1 MSNREISASLSILF
15 VAAVVVAA
23 NSQIITLANAN
34 DWLIVPG
41 SRVGPIDKNT
51 SEMELRRLFG
61 EKNELREDIGLGEG
75 ETEPGTIVFPNSDGR
90 LAILWKDQGQRQTP
104 KEIRLNG
111 DKTRWKTGQ
120 GISLGTSLKE
130 LEKLNGRPF
139 FLMGFA
145 WDYSGTVID
154 CNKGNLKELGCTD
167 PKDPNK
173 TLRGRTLLLRL
184 MTHRPVDEMQDKRDF
199 YAVSGERRFSSGHP
213 SMQRLN
219 PRVYEIIIYLTP
231 QDI

>member
-61 EKNELREDIGLGEG
+61 EKNVLREDIGLGEG

-111 DKTRWKTGQ
+111 DKTRWKTGK

-139 FLMGFA
+139 FLWGLP
-145 WDYSGTVID
+145 GT
-154 CNKGNLKELGCTD
+154 TAA
-167 PKDPNK
+167 
-173 TLRGRTLLLRL
+173 
-184 MTHRPVDEMQDKRDF
+184 Q
-199 YAVSGERRFSSGHP
+199 S
-213 SMQRLN
+213 
-219 PRVYEIIIYLTP
+219 LTATRAT
-231 QDI
+231 